1 MNTTALLKRLKNEA
15 DPVKRGQ
22 LIYMEL
28 RLSGIRY
35 IDIARALGKSLNG
48 VKHAIM
54 DSSKSERIQTHVAT
68 LVGADKSELWPR
80 RYKKEG

>member
-1 MNTTALLKRLKNEA
+1 MNAKALLKRLKHEA

-35 IDIARALGKSLNG
+35 MDIARELGKTLNG

-54 DSSKSERIQTHVAT
+54 DSSKSERIQTHVAG
-68 LVGADKSELWPR
+68 LLGVDKSELWPR
-80 RYKKEG
+80 RYRDNG